1 MAWREGPAGVE
12 EQGMHVLGFLRNL
25 GGPVA
30 SVLTAGMGIAGTQTP
45 GPWATA
51 LLSPWERNR
60 SARAVLE
67 SGGNEFSRMGNR
79 ESEPGIVLMT
89 RGNLPQGTPSREGRA
104 ESWNRWRATW
114 REHRVSKPCQRNYS
128 E

>member
-1 MAWREGPAGVE
+1 MAWRGGPAGVE
-12 EQGMHVLGFLRNL
+12 EQGMHALGFPRNL

-30 SVLTAGMGIAGTQTP
+30 SVLTTGKGIAGTKTP
-45 GPWATA
+45 GPWVGA
-51 LLSPWERNR
+51 LLNPWERNR

-67 SGGNEFSRMGNR
+67 SGGNEFFRMGNR
-79 ESEPGIVLMT
+79 ESEPGVVPMK
-89 RGNLPQGTPSREGRA
+89 RGNLPQGTLSREGRA

-114 REHRVSKPCQRNYS
+114 REHRVSNPCQRNCS